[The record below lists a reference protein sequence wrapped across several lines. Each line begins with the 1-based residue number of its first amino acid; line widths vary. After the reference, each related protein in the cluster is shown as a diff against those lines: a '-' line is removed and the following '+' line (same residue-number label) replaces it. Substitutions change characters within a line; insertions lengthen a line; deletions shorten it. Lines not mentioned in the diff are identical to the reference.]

1 MTIETEDV
9 KITTIC
15 RECGTETNFTINGLC
30 LVCYGLVD
38 EQDYMNVQ
46 PDH

>member
-1 MTIETEDV
+1 MSPNVEQEYKTQ
-9 KITTIC
+9 C
-15 RECGTETNFTINGLC
+15 RKCGEPTNFTINGLC
-30 LVCYGLVD
+30 MICYGLVD

>member
-38 EQDYMNVQ
+38 EEGFLTVHLDK
-46 PDH
+46 

>member
-1 MTIETEDV
+1 MTIETKETSLTTQCR
-9 KITTIC
+9 KCGNITS
-15 RECGTETNFTINGLC
+15 FTINGLC
-30 LVCYGLVD
+30 MICYGLVD